1 MSTQEPSK
9 ESTPNSFVCDCE
21 EDMRYACASEGF
33 YKKKE
38 GKRYC
43 VLHYPGGE
51 KVEAFRTALNNKLA
65 SKDYNFNGVWFPKGV
80 SFKEL
85 HLDGSANFISASFNE
100 DIDFSGVE
108 FKIRALFKNASFNAG
123 VNFSRVI
130 FFAGADFR
138 SASFSKDTDFAS
150 ASFRAEANFG
160 AAIFSG
166 NAGFSS
172 AIFGGNAD
180 FGSSIFSGNADFR
193 DANFNGNANFS
204 SANFSMDAGFIFSI
218 FSADAFF
225 HSASFSGNAGF
236 GSASFNK
243 DASFSS
249 ASFNKDA
256 DFSSASFSAVADF
269 SSASF
274 NKDASFSRVSFNKD
288 ASFSSASFS
297 ADAYFIYASFSAFA
311 DFSYATFKDYFYFDG
326 GPKKRTF
333 GDQQLNFQFTHF
345 EKPDRVSFH
354 TLDLKP
360 HWFVNVDSRKFVF
373 IHVEFSF
380 DLNEELK
387 NLNNA
392 NVSAPH
398 RLLAIACRQLAVN
411 AEENHRYRQAAN
423 LRYASMDA
431 QRLEWLQDRKIKEFQ
446 FLHWLYWIASGYGE
460 RINRA
465 VVALVMLW
473 LLFALSYKVVG
484 FEHKTSKPSG
494 NQSAISAQEDEVGKP
509 LPFKKVFTYSL
520 GVMSL
525 QKPDPKPVTIAA
537 QTLVIFETILCPIQA
552 ALLALAIRRKF
563 MR

>member
-1 MSTQEPSK
+1 
-9 ESTPNSFVCDCE
+9 
-21 EDMRYACASEGF
+21 MRYACASEGF
-33 YKKKE
+33 YKEKV

-130 FFAGADFR
+130 FSAGADFR
-138 SASFSKDTDFAS
+138 SASFSKDTDFGS

-180 FGSSIFSGNADFR
+180 FGSAIFSGNADFR

-204 SANFSMDAGFIFSI
+204 SANFAMDAGFI
-218 FSADAFF
+218 SASFGGRAVF

-236 GSASFNK
+236 SSASFNK

-256 DFSSASFSAVADF
+256 
-269 SSASF
+269 
-274 NKDASFSRVSFNKD
+274 
-288 ASFSSASFS
+288 SFSSASFS
-297 ADAYFIYASFSAFA
+297 ADANFSRTSFDAVAYFVDAIFSADAF
-311 DFSYATFKDYFYFDG
+311 FSDATFKDYVYFRG
-326 GPKKRTF
+326 QPKRRALGNQTH
-333 GDQQLNFQFTHF
+333 LYFQPAHL
-345 EKPDRVSFH
+345 EKPDRISFH

-360 HWFVNVDSRKFVF
+360 HWFVNVDSRKFEF
-373 IHVEFSF
+373 TDVEFKY
-380 DLNEELK
+380 DLNDELEILK
-387 NLNNA
+387 KA
-392 NVSAPH
+392 DVGAPH

-411 AEENHRYRQAAN
+411 AEEHHRYRQAAD
-423 LRYASMDA
+423 LRYASMDTE
-431 QRLEWLQDRKIKEFQ
+431 RREWLQDRKIKKFK
-446 FLHWLYWIASGYGE
+446 FLHWLYWIVSGYGE
-460 RINRA
+460 RVSHA
-465 VVALVMLW
+465 FCMLVLLW
-473 LLFALSYKVVG
+473 LLFAFSYTKVG
-484 FEHKTSKPSG
+484 FEHKAIKP
-494 NQSAISAQEDEVGKP
+494 NNDQQSIVAQEDVVGKP
-509 LPFKKVFTYSL
+509 LPIRKIFTYSL

-537 QTLVIFETILCPIQA
+537 QTLVFLETILCPIQA
-552 ALLALAIRRKF
+552 ALLALAIRRRF